1 MFLASSC
8 CKGEC
13 QGTGLLAPW
22 GGPGFQQADGQA
34 ASEEKQE
41 ERVQEEEEQEEH
53 VDEDE
58 HWFENL
64 DMTSMDMVA
73 LWNEP
78 RQEVNLAG
86 VAGTYPSGCTYGI
99 WFNAGRAAPK
109 DWSKRVYK
117 PAWYD
122 ENDDRETFAWKK
134 PAGLAPCEA
143 EWNKADEVLPRFK
156 LTAQHKVPTDQCER
170 MKDIL
175 KQRTVAKE
183 PVAKKAKR

>member
-1 MFLASSC
+1 
-8 CKGEC
+8 
-13 QGTGLLAPW
+13 
-22 GGPGFQQADGQA
+22 
-34 ASEEKQE
+34 
-41 ERVQEEEEQEEH
+41 
-53 VDEDE
+53 
-58 HWFENL
+58 
-64 DMTSMDMVA
+64 MVA
-73 LWNEP
+73 EP

-86 VAGTYPSGCTYGI
+86 VVGTYRSGCMYGI

-109 DWSKRVYK
+109 DWSKRVYN

-170 MKDIL
+170 MKDNIPEAAHGREGTSSKESEKMIKFQITSQKVQQCKKIAPNNIEL
-175 KQRTVAKE
+175 QCKGSIKQYGVPIMCFRTNYFEFWA
-183 PVAKKAKR
+183 